1 MPFRVRILTDK
12 IFTIARYM
20 QNYPFMAYADNKI
33 EVAWDHSSVPAMMYV
48 ELPTYIGFA
57 ENQLS

>member
-1 MPFRVRILTDK
+1 MLK
-12 IFTIARYM
+12 
-20 QNYPFMAYADNKI
+20 
-33 EVAWDHSSVPAMMYV
+33 VAWDHSSVPAMMYF

>member
-1 MPFRVRILTDK
+1 M
-12 IFTIARYM
+12 
-20 QNYPFMAYADNKI
+20 I
-33 EVAWDHSSVPAMMYV
+33 EVAWDHSSVPAMMYL

>member
-1 MPFRVRILTDK
+1 MLTS
-12 IFTIARYM
+12 
-20 QNYPFMAYADNKI
+20 NYWI
-33 EVAWDHSSVPAMMYV
+33 EVAWDHSSVPAMMLF